1 MDYSDLTAVDVL
13 AAFKRGEIRVS
24 EYVDMLLERCGRYR
38 DLNAFIYKNPDD
50 IREAAVRADRA
61 RDTREHLGPLHGLP
75 IILKDNIDTIEMP
88 TTAGTP
94 ALKEHRPSKNA
105 PIVKTLIEAG
115 AIIFGKANMHEL
127 AHGITNNNKAFG
139 PVRNPHDPSK
149 IPGGSSGGC
158 AAAVGARLVPAGI
171 GTDTGGSVRIPAA
184 LCGIVGFRPTV
195 GRYPQKGIVPISHTR
210 DTAGP
215 MTRSVADAALLD
227 KVITGNSADIR
238 STDLRGLRFGV
249 PRSPFFINI
258 DPAVSDVME
267 SAFDRVQSY
276 GIELIE
282 TDLHEAAEL
291 DRISGFT
298 IALYEVVE
306 DLEKYLAEHGIGL
319 DIRAVAAQ
327 VASPDVKVIFE
338 RLLDKGGISKGSY
351 IEALNT
357 HRRRLQVLYRECFAK
372 SRLSAIIFPTT
383 PLPAVPIGEDE
394 TTTLNGEAVS
404 TFTTF
409 IRNTSPS
416 SVAGIPAL
424 SMPAG
429 TSPEGL
435 PIGMEIE
442 GPFGDDQQLLAIG
455 MAIEK
460 AEGTGHNGPPQP
472 PSSQ

>member
-13 AAFKRGEIRVS
+13 AAFKRGDIRVS
-24 EYVDMLLERCGRYR
+24 AYVDVLLERCRQYR
-38 DLNAFIYKNPDD
+38 DLNAFIYQNPDD
-50 IREAAVRADRA
+50 IRDAAFRADHA
-61 RDTREHLGPLHGLP
+61 RNAGKTLGPLHGLP
-75 IILKDNIDTIEMP
+75 IILKDNIDTSEMP

-94 ALKEHRPSKNA
+94 ALKGHRPSKNA

-158 AAAVGARLVPAGI
+158 GAAVGARLVPAGI

-184 LCGIVGFRPTV
+184 HCGIVGFRPTV

-227 KVITGNSADIR
+227 RVITGDSAEIH
-238 STDLRGLRFGV
+238 SPDLRGLRFGV
-249 PRSPFFINI
+249 PRSPFFLNI

-267 SAFDRVQSY
+267 SVFDRFRSY
-276 GIELIE
+276 GVELVEI
-282 TDLHEAAEL
+282 DLTEAAEL
-291 DRISGFT
+291 DRVSGFN
-298 IALYEVVE
+298 IALFEVVE
-306 DLEKYLAEHGIGL
+306 DLQKYLVEHRIGIDL
-319 DIRAVAAQ
+319 HALSAQ
-327 VASPDVKVIFE
+327 VASPDVKMIFE
-338 RLLDKGGISKGSY
+338 KLLGKGGISKETY
-351 IEALNT
+351 LEALHK
-357 HRRRLQVLYRECFAK
+357 HRRRLQDLYQECFTK
-372 SRLSAIIFPTT
+372 LRLSTIIFPTT

-394 TTTLNGEAVS
+394 TTTLNGKAVS

-416 SVAGIPAL
+416 SVAGIPGL
-424 SMPAG
+424 SLPVG
-429 TSPEGL
+429 TSPKDL

-442 GPFGDDQQLLAIG
+442 APFGNDQQLLAIG
-455 MAIEK
+455 MAIEET
-460 AEGTGHNGPPQP
+460 EGAGHNGPP
-472 PSSQ
+472 

>member
-13 AAFKRGEIRVS
+13 AAFKRGEIHVS
-24 EYVDMLLERCGRYR
+24 EYVDVLLERCEQYR
-38 DLNAFIYKNPDD
+38 DLNAFIYQNPEA
-50 IREAAVRADRA
+50 IRNAADQADRA
-61 RDTREHLGPLHGLP
+61 RSAGKALGPLHGLP
-75 IILKDNIDTIEMP
+75 IIFKDNIDTSEMP

-94 ALKEHRPSKNA
+94 ALKGHRPPQNA

-127 AHGITNNNKAFG
+127 AHGITNNNKTFG
-139 PVRNPHDPSK
+139 PVRNPYDPTK

-158 AAAVGARLVPAGI
+158 GAAVGARLVPVGI

-227 KVITGNSADIR
+227 KIITGNSADIR

-249 PRSPFFINI
+249 PRSPFFVNI
-258 DPAVSDVME
+258 DPVVSDVIE
-267 SAFDRVQSY
+267 SVFDRFRSY
-276 GIELIE
+276 GIQLIE
-282 TDLHEAAEL
+282 TDLNEAAEL

-298 IALYEVVE
+298 IALYEFVE
-306 DLEKYLAEHGIGL
+306 DLEQYLEEHRIGI
-319 DIRAVAAQ
+319 DIHALAAQ
-327 VASPDVKVIFE
+327 VASPDVKVVFE
-338 RLLDKGGISKGSY
+338 RLLGKGRISRETY
-351 IEALNT
+351 LEALHK
-357 HRRRLQVLYRECFAK
+357 HRRRLQELYQECFTK
-372 SRLSAIIFPTT
+372 SRFSAIIFPTT
-383 PLPAVPIGEDE
+383 PLPAVPIGEDK
-394 TTTLNGEAVS
+394 TTKLNGETVS

-416 SVAGIPAL
+416 SVAGIPGL
-424 SMPAG
+424 SLPAG
-429 TSPEGL
+429 MSPEGL
-435 PIGMEIE
+435 PIGMEID
-442 GPFGDDQQLLAIG
+442 GPFGNDQQLLAIG

-460 AEGTGHNGPPQP
+460 RE
-472 PSSQ
+472 PSP